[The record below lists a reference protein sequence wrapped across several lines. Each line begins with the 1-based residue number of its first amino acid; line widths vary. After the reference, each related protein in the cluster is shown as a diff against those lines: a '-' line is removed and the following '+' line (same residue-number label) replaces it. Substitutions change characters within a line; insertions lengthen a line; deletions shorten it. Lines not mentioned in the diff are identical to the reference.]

1 MVSDGTVWHYVRMA
15 SLSSMKAVRTGGA
28 GGDAAKQ
35 GNVAKH
41 VVVSTMTAK
50 TARLRPE
57 IQ

>member
-15 SLSSMKAVRTGGA
+15 SLSSMKAVRTGA

-35 GNVAKH
+35 ANVAKH

-50 TARLRPE
+50 TTRLKPE